1 MDSTDLI
8 DRYPEIE
15 RKIRANGSIESI
27 ERCLKPIRDNVEY
40 IIETINEICS
50 LKELEIENAFA
61 FQSRAMGTCKPTS
74 DIDIY
79 VQLHW
84 QHTYLVETNGV
95 LYKNT
100 GIKIIC
106 GEWADKFL
114 SDIPEKIMDGLHK
127 KRIDLFFGVEKHPPA
142 KDEYK
147 NSNYY
152 VNLEKLRQ
160 KK

>member
-1 MDSTDLI
+1 M
-8 DRYPEIE
+8 E
-15 RKIRANGSIESI
+15 RKIRLEGSIESI
-27 ERCLKPIRDNVEY
+27 ERCLKPIKDNVEY
-40 IIETINEICS
+40 INKTIKEICN
-50 LKELEIENAFA
+50 LKELEIENIYA

-84 QHTYLVETNGV
+84 QHTYIVETNGV

-114 SDIPEKIMDGLHK
+114 LDIPEKLMKRIHE
-127 KRIDLFFGVEKHPPA
+127 KRIDLFFGVKEKPPS

-147 NSNYY
+147 DVNYY
-152 VNLEKLRQ
+152 VNLEEFRS